1 MFELVLGI
9 MVGGAGML
17 LIEQYRSGVLSP
29 RTHGSEDVRRYAG
42 HAFTAHCGACDQCA
56 ACGRL
61 RGTLSHTA

>member
-9 MVGGAGML
+9 MVGGAGTL

-42 HAFTAHCGACDQCA
+42 HAFISHCGACDQCA

-61 RGTLSHTA
+61 RGTQSHTS